1 VDASLDSHHMTLRLV
16 FNSVR
21 KLVPLKLVRNV
32 SIGEVEERSLGRMW
46 HVQLEIEGDRFCTFV
61 FDATEQ
67 GAREASYF
75 GGCLH
80 LLTEA
85 ARFEAVKKDLTVN
98 TGTVIPVPTDDG
110 LSGGSL
116 EYSREATATCVDP
129 HCSAQGDGAAV
140 LISKLL
146 KVGGSIPPDEAVAT
160 RNPQEASYQ
169 ESSSQG
175 SAMQVQKPIGR
186 DRYLVNNKETPVV
199 EASSEQSCAT
209 M

>member
-1 VDASLDSHHMTLRLV
+1 
-16 FNSVR
+16 
-21 KLVPLKLVRNV
+21 
-32 SIGEVEERSLGRMW
+32 
-46 HVQLEIEGDRFCTFV
+46 
-61 FDATEQ
+61 
-67 GAREASYF
+67 
-75 GGCLH
+75 
-80 LLTEA
+80 
-85 ARFEAVKKDLTVN
+85 LTVN

-116 EYSREATATCVDP
+116 EYSREVKTP
-129 HCSAQGDGAAV
+129 MFPRGDGAAV